1 MKLPTIAAVV
11 LCFTAV
17 TAENLRTFTAM
28 YGPFDSSISDIFHF
42 EGAAGILDNST
53 LQLTQDF
60 FSMSKSTEFSP
71 EAQPFTF
78 PLPVNQSGR
87 VMLNQSFKLWE
98 QGYNK
103 TSDRIASFNSSFLF
117 NIDPFFGHPMG
128 EGLAFIMAPNTSI
141 PSNSSGQYL
150 GLTNYDTDG
159 HPENQLFA
167 IELDNVKQDFDPD
180 ANHVGL
186 NINGIISNVTGSL
199 TPFKIEIASINESS
213 WFYNVWVQYDGVNK
227 FIEVY
232 IAQQAELDGETP
244 SRPSTPILKSNLDL
258 GAVLNQYSYFGFS
271 GSTGFGS
278 QLNGIFR
285 WNLTVDS
292 YPEDVISLEAPQAFA
307 PAPAPAPPLE
317 ENHRSSEK
325 TLLIVGVGVPLLVM
339 GAALT
344 GYCNLYKKRSVVHSQ
359 SNILL
364 GALKRLPGTPREFQ
378 FKDLKKATNNFDK
391 KNKLGQGGFGVVYR
405 GHLKNEN
412 LEVAVKRFSRE
423 TVKGQDDFLA
433 ELTIINRLRH
443 KHLVPLLGWCHKKGE
458 LLLVYD
464 YMPNGSLDTH
474 LFTKTLDKKP
484 LSWDLHYQIISGV
497 ALALHYLHNEYDQRV
512 VHRDIKPSNIMLD
525 SDFNARLG
533 DFGLARALDKEK
545 TSYTEAGGVVG
556 TLGYIAPECFHT
568 GKATQQ
574 SDVYAFG
581 VVLLEIVCGLR
592 LGTMIEEFVFL
603 VDWVWFLHREGR
615 ILDAIEERLE
625 NEYVAEEA
633 EKMLILALA
642 CCQPMASERPR
653 TEGIVQIISGLAPVP
668 YVPPFKPTFI
678 WPSMPS
684 VEDDDISSSAMRPM
698 ETRSFRTTHSVL
710 GFTPEC
716 ISRELC
722 ANDKFKTV

>member
-1 MKLPTIAAVV
+1 MGLAMKLPTIAAVV

-28 YGPFDSSISDIFHF
+28 YGSFDSSISDIFQF

-60 FSMSKSTEFSP
+60 YSSPKSIEFSP
-71 EAQPFTF
+71 KVLMF
-78 PLPVNQSGR
+78 PLPVNRSGR

-117 NIDPFFGHPMG
+117 NIDPFSGNPMG
-128 EGLAFIMAPNTSI
+128 EGLAFIMAPNTSL

-159 HPENQLFA
+159 HPENRLFA

-186 NINGIISNVTGSL
+186 NINSIISNVTASL

-292 YPEDVISLEAPQAFA
+292 YPEDVTT
-307 PAPAPAPPLE
+307 LE
-317 ENHRSSEK
+317 EKHRSSEK

-344 GYCNLYKKRSVVHSQ
+344 WYCNLCKKRSVVHSQ

-378 FKDLKKATNNFDK
+378 FKDLKKATNNFDEK
-391 KNKLGQGGFGVVYR
+391 KKLGQGGFGVVYR

-443 KHLVPLLGWCHKKGE
+443 KHLVPLLG
-458 LLLVYD
+458 
-464 YMPNGSLDTH
+464 
-474 LFTKTLDKKP
+474 
-484 LSWDLHYQIISGV
+484 
-497 ALALHYLHNEYDQRV
+497 
-512 VHRDIKPSNIMLD
+512 
-525 SDFNARLG
+525 
-533 DFGLARALDKEK
+533 
-545 TSYTEAGGVVG
+545 
-556 TLGYIAPECFHT
+556 
-568 GKATQQ
+568 
-574 SDVYAFG
+574 
-581 VVLLEIVCGLR
+581 
-592 LGTMIEEFVFL
+592 
-603 VDWVWFLHREGR
+603 R
-615 ILDAIEERLE
+615 ILDAVEERLE
-625 NEYVAEEA
+625 DDYVIEEA

-653 TEGIVQIISGLAPVP
+653 TQRIVQIISGLAPMP
-668 YVPPFKPTFI
+668 YVPPFKPVFA

-684 VEDDDISSSAMRPM
+684 VEDNDISSSAMCPM

-716 ISRELC
+716 FSRELC